1 MGADEAEAGEGTAPE
16 PDIRQQQ
23 QQQQQAEATAA
34 ANRGRSSSSSSA
46 KPRMLSQVGNQ
57 KSTGFIH
64 RMFHPKE
71 AAAAASSGSSDRGG
85 LRLDLPPA
93 GIHHAH
99 GSPPITPGSPSVH
112 NTSGPPSIA
121 ASRSPSRAASVRRD
135 SATTP
140 GGGDPYAIQPAH
152 LADRLS
158 QVGLKAPGRPAH
170 PGSHPSSNAISPP
183 LEPSVPPTPGTEKGR
198 FNFKDLVSSGPK
210 LSRKPSASS
219 AASKSEKGAKSNAGS
234 EKGGYDGGGSTAS
247 LLAKYGVC
255 EKTAIGKGATAVVRL
270 AHKWDR
276 REEKLYAVKVRP
288 SPAFPNHL
296 LLLDG
301 SRPS

>member
-1 MGADEAEAGEGTAPE
+1 MGVDDEAGEGTTPE
-16 PDIRQQQ
+16 PDIR
-23 QQQQQAEATAA
+23 QQQQAEATAA
-34 ANRGRSSSSSSA
+34 ANRARSSSSSSS
-46 KPRMLSQVGNQ
+46 KPRMLGQVGVQ

-64 RMFHPKE
+64 RMFHPRE
-71 AAAAASSGSSDRGG
+71 SAAASSSGSERG
-85 LRLDLPPA
+85 LKLDLPPA
-93 GIHHAH
+93 GVHHGGH
-99 GSPPITPGSPSVH
+99 GSPPITPGSPSAQ

-140 GGGDPYAIQPAH
+140 GGGGDPYAIQPAH

-183 LEPSVPPTPGTEKGR
+183 LEPSVPPTPSTEKGR

-219 AASKSEKGAKSNAGS
+219 AASKSEKGGKSNAGS

-288 SPAFPNHL
+288 SLVILSHL
-296 LLLDG
+296 SL
-301 SRPS
+301 RPPPHARLV